1 MGILKR
7 VFSEAVILSKSTK
20 AIWQNRGAISQLSP
34 RQMLDR
40 SLNNYKQN
48 LEEKTKILTT
58 CGTIGV
64 TYLLGEA
71 IAQTINGDFDPGRIA
86 TFWLYGTALGGP
98 AYYAWFQYLDKL
110 PGQLLINTNKYKE
123 MIVKKMPQIIG
134 DYVSMKTSRNL
145 VVDSLT
151 QMETKVGK
159 DEKGNDIILPSNSP
173 MKVYIPA
180 DTPISVSAFSFE
192 TKKVDKINKWVIKAS
207 KVLADQL
214 VFSSTYTLFLIIT
227 TGFMTGKDMVAIAH
241 IIQSSF
247 WKIYLIDCLIW
258 PPLQLINFTY
268 VKKEYQPIYVNVL
281 NIFWNT
287 FLSLCLAVSH

>member
-1 MGILKR
+1 MGILR
-7 VFSEAVILSKSTK
+7 NIFSEAKTLTNSAKS
-20 AIWQNRGAISQLSP
+20 IYLNRAAISQLSP
-34 RQMLDR
+34 REMLNR
-40 SLNNYKQN
+40 SLNNYKEN
-48 LEEKTKILTT
+48 LETKTKILTT

-86 TFWLYGTALGGP
+86 TVWLYGTALGGP

-110 PGQLLINTNKYKE
+110 PGQILVNTNKYKE
-123 MIVKKMPQIIG
+123 MVVQKLPKMIG
-134 DYVSMKTSRNL
+134 NYVSMKTSRNL

-151 QMETKVGK
+151 QMETVIGK
-159 DEKGNDIILPSNSP
+159 DSNGKDIILPSNSP
-173 MKVYIPA
+173 MKVYIPEN
-180 DTPISVSAFSFE
+180 TSVSVSAFTFE
-192 TKKVDKINKWVIKAS
+192 TKRIEKINKWVIKAS

-214 VFSSTYTLFLIIT
+214 VFSSGYTLFLIT
-227 TGFMTGKDMVAIAH
+227 ATGFMTGKDMVAIAH

-258 PPLQLINFTY
+258 PPLQFINFTY
-268 VKKEYQPIYVNVL
+268 IKKEYQPIYVNVL